1 MRRPDIA
8 YFSLEQEESMKQGE
22 YEIPEYAIEVISGND
37 KANKVEEKTIE
48 YFKAGV
54 KVLWLIYPDNQTVQI
69 YTSLKQAQICTD
81 DDICSAKP
89 VLEDFEIRVSE
100 IFA

>member
-8 YFSLEQEESMKQGE
+8 YLTKEQILATKQGE
-22 YEIPEYAIEVISGND
+22 DEIPEFVIEVISGND
-37 KANKVEEKTIE
+37 KANKVEEKAIE
-48 YFKAGV
+48 YFKSGI

-89 VLEDFEIRVSE
+89 VLEDFEIRVNE